1 MSFADIFICPETVR
15 KLPWLGVR
23 VRLTSEKMTSEELTE
38 FWKLT
43 ESHYIWIR
51 IDEIL
56 KDSYGIH
63 IKIDLSVYLRHER
76 LKMLTTQRLVNKCV
90 QV

>member
-1 MSFADIFICPETVR
+1 
-15 KLPWLGVR
+15 
-23 VRLTSEKMTSEELTE
+23 MTSEELTR

-51 IDEIL
+51 INEIL
-56 KDSYGIH
+56 KDSYGIQ
-63 IKIDLSVYLRHER
+63 IKIDFSVYLRHER
-76 LKMLTTQRLVNKCV
+76 LKMLTAKRSIPKGV

>member
-1 MSFADIFICPETVR
+1 
-15 KLPWLGVR
+15 
-23 VRLTSEKMTSEELTE
+23 MTSEELTE

-51 IDEIL
+51 INEVL

-63 IKIDLSVYLRHER
+63 IKIDYSVYLRHER
-76 LKMLTTQRLVNKCV
+76 LKLLTSKRMINKSI
-90 QV
+90 QVKN